1 MNALP
6 PLDMDAVVR
15 QALQGKAT
23 TDQDTG
29 KPRAGACAATED
41 QVTMKPIEQ
50 LVNRFLTWPVPADC
64 HPDGTPGQP
73 GRTGTNLLT
82 AAQAKAMLEHVL
94 ATDAAPADAL
104 EADIQARASV
114 APRVKPAEVEAEIV
128 GETYTVLPSGRVTV
142 CELTLRNG
150 FTVRGE
156 SAVVFIENFDAEI
169 GRKVARFN
177 AVSNVWQ
184 LLGFRLRDE
193 RAAAD
198 RV

>member
-1 MNALP
+1 MNTLP
-6 PLDMDAVVR
+6 PLDIDAVVR

-23 TDQDTG
+23 DEQEPG
-29 KPRAGACAATED
+29 KPRAGACAAPDDPE
-41 QVTMKPIEQ
+41 TMKPIDQ

-82 AAQAKAMLEHVL
+82 AEQAKAMLQHVL
-94 ATDAAPADAL
+94 AEEAAPADAL
-104 EADIQARASV
+104 EAEIQARASK
-114 APRVKPAEVEAEIV
+114 APRVTPAEVEAEIV

-142 CELTLRNG
+142 CELTLRSG

-169 GRKVARFN
+169 GRKVARTN
-177 AVSNVWQ
+177 AVANVWQ
-184 LLGFRLRDE
+184 LLGFRLRDTL
-193 RAAAD
+193 AAG
-198 RV
+198 V